1 MLPGRATAATPA
13 GVSCTTSVLHSR
25 QEVTSLHHDR
35 HHLPK
40 RGCDSAPRAFSAGD
54 REGGTLL
61 SGSTSQARDV
71 CVCLDLDIKAGLQ
84 EDAASE
90 RPNPLMLAG

>member
-13 GVSCTTSVLHSR
+13 GVTCTTSVLHSR
-25 QEVTSLHHDR
+25 QEVTSSHHDR

-40 RGCDSAPRAFSAGD
+40 RGCDSGD

-84 EDAASE
+84 EDAAGE